1 MKDLEEVFIT
11 IMSLFII
18 IVIVTSVITLGLM
31 DYLRRLV
38 QQFYNAIKHLTI

>member
-31 DYLRRLV
+31 GLPEEAGA
-38 QQFYNAIKHLTI
+38 AIL